1 MRKDVK
7 RTKRNSRSIR
17 KPYFVL
23 FLAVLLFSLSFL
35 VFGGTKA
42 KAETEAVR
50 KYYTSISVKQGDS
63 LWSIAKSF
71 APAYA
76 DIQAYVD
83 ELASINGIPQ
93 SSRLYPGRSLV
104 VFYYR

>member
-1 MRKDVK
+1 MMNKGKRKQ
-7 RTKRNSRSIR
+7 RNSRNMR

-23 FLAVLLFSLSFL
+23 FLALLFFVLSFL
-35 VFGGTKA
+35 AFGGTKA
-42 KAETEAVR
+42 KADAEATQ

-71 APAYA
+71 APAYG
-76 DIQAYVD
+76 DIQAYVE
-83 ELASINGIPQ
+83 ELASINRMPQ
-93 SSRLYPGRSLV
+93 SSRLYPGQSLV